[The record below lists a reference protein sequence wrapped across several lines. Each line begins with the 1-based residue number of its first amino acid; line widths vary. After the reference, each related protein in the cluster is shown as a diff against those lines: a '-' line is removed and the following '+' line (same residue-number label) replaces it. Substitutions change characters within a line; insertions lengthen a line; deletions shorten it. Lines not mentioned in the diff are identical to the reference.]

1 MAPGP
6 EHFAALFEPRGI
18 VVAGAASHPGK
29 FGFVAYHNLRACG
42 YGGALWGTNLSGET
56 VLGEATYPSIAAGP
70 DGPVDLVFVGVPPRA
85 TEQVLREAADRGAK
99 AAFHAGAGY
108 AEAGEEGRLLQDELV
123 GLADELDLLLVGPNG
138 QGVVSTPVSMC
149 AQIVA
154 PMPPRGPIAIASQ
167 SGGFVSSF
175 GNHARRNG
183 VGISRAVSAGNCA
196 QTGIVDFLEF
206 YADDPETT
214 VALAYVEQALDLD
227 RLAVVAA
234 RLPVV
239 VVQGGRTAPGRRATA
254 VHTGSTPGD
263 ADLRATGVVVAP
275 TVQHAYEAAA
285 TFATQPRPRGPRTV
299 VYSTAGG
306 WGVLAADAVE
316 SSELVL
322 LPLPDDLRAAIDE
335 HLPPRWSRANPIDLA
350 GSETR
355 DTIPTL
361 MEVVARHPDVDAVV
375 YLGLGIQSNQAALAR
390 ASRFYPDHGL
400 ERIVEYHERQDARFA
415 RSAADVSAATGKP
428 ILTAT
433 ELALT
438 NPENPGPAT
447 VRETGR
453 LCYGSAEQ
461 AVAALE
467 QLWRYVRHH
476 GGAR

>member
-1 MAPGP
+1 MTVGP
-6 EHFAALFEPRGI
+6 EHYAALFEPRCI

-42 YGGALWGTNLSGET
+42 YDGVLWGTNLSGET
-56 VLGEATYPSIAAGP
+56 VLGEQTFPSIAEGP
-70 DGPVDLVFVGVPPRA
+70 DGPVDLVFVGVPHRA

-108 AEAGEEGRLLQDELV
+108 AEAGDEGRRAQDELV
-123 GLADELDLLLVGPNG
+123 AIANELDLLLVGPNG
-138 QGVVSTPVSMC
+138 QGVVSTPHSMC

-154 PMPPRGPIAIASQ
+154 PMPPRGTISIASQ

-175 GNHARRNG
+175 ANHACRTGIG
-183 VGISRAVSAGNCA
+183 VSRAVSAGNCA

-214 VALAYVEQALDLD
+214 VGLAYIEQAVDID
-227 RLAVVAA
+227 RLAAVAA
-234 RLPVV
+234 RMPVV
-239 VVQGGRTAPGRRATA
+239 AVLGGKTAPGRRATEA
-254 VHTGSTPGD
+254 HTGSTPGD
-263 ADLRATGVVVAP
+263 VDLAAAGVIVAP

-285 TFATQPRPRGPRTV
+285 SFATQPLPSGPRTV

-306 WGVLAADAVE
+306 WGVLTADAIE
-316 SSELVL
+316 SSELEL
-322 LPLPDDLRAAIDE
+322 LPLPDDLQAAIDE

-361 MEVVARHPDVDAVV
+361 MEVVAEHPDVDAII

-400 ERIVEYHERQDARFA
+400 ERIVDYHERQDARFA
-415 RSAADVSAATGKP
+415 QAAADVSAATGKP

-447 VRETGR
+447 VRDTGR
-453 LCYGSAEQ
+453 VCYVSADQ

-467 QLWRYVRHH
+467 QLWRYARTH
-476 GGAR
+476 GGVS